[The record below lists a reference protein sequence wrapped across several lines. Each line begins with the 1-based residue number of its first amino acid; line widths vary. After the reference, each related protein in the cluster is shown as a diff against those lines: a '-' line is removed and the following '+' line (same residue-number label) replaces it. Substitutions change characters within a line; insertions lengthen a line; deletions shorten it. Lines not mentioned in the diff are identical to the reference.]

1 MMGGWFG
8 LWVTI
13 LYLTVNHDRSR
24 KKILLMLADGQ
35 MNMVT
40 VKGGREYQVCVP
52 STEVTW

>member
-13 LYLTVNHDRSR
+13 LYLTVNRDKSR

-52 STEVTW
+52 ATEVTW